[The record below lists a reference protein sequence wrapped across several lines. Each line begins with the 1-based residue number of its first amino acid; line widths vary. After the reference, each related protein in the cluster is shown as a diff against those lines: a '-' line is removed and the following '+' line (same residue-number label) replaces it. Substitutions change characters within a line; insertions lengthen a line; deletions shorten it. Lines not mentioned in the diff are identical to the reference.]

1 MDGARRQDSLGVSS
15 SVAEGVLT
23 PAALHLRV
31 SAEVERE
38 GEVGGVNGPR
48 CHRLHFRPLIESPPQ
63 TAMPTHIFTATKYY
77 PDRGALGSEQL
88 CTQKAGDHS
97 VEKPPANWQKC
108 CPPLQQQ
115 QQGSGHGSKHPT
127 CPKLAAK

>member
-38 GEVGGVNGPR
+38 GEVGGKRAKMSQTSFQAADRKPSSN
-48 CHRLHFRPLIESPPQ
+48 CHANPYFHSHQIL
-63 TAMPTHIFTATKYY
+63 
-77 PDRGALGSEQL
+77 PDRGAP
-88 CTQKAGDHS
+88 CTLSMGTLI
-97 VEKPPANWQKC
+97 NYC
-108 CPPLQQQ
+108 L
-115 QQGSGHGSKHPT
+115 
-127 CPKLAAK
+127 